1 MKKKIL
7 IIEDDE
13 AIGQAL
19 AMSLEYEKFEVRNV
33 FKAKTALKTI
43 SAFKPNLI
51 LLDLLLSGIDGRDVA
66 QKIKADKLGKK
77 IPIILM
83 SAHPTADKVA
93 EDLGVEGFIAK
104 PFDTGDLLKKVNSL
118 LNNGR

>member
-19 AMSLEYEKFEVRNV
+19 AMSLEFEDFETKVV
-33 FKAKTALKTI
+33 VKAKTSLKAI
-43 SAFKPNLI
+43 ASFKPNLI
-51 LLDLLLSGIDGRDVA
+51 LLDLLLSGTDGRDVA
-66 QKIKADKLGKK
+66 QRIKSDSQFKK

-83 SAHPTADKVA
+83 SAHPTAHKVA
-93 EDLGVEGFIAK
+93 ESIGVEGFIAK
-104 PFDTGDLLKKVNSL
+104 PFDTGDLLSKINKL
-118 LNNGR
+118 L